1 MRSISRLGAQAF
13 LVLALSTAA
22 LANDLSGSWKVD
34 GTDKTGRYRGTATV
48 TKDASGAITGNLT
61 FDYVRWDWSSFSYK
75 PTGRKGGA
83 KLEGRLTGLT
93 FRGTRTTLAGL
104 AGGVLNST
112 GQTFNVTY
120 GVSRSDQP
128 NEHGSSLRS
137 FGGRYDGQSGRESL
151 TGHNPGS
158 TPTPPTPPTP
168 VGGSQI
174 TLGAKLLAVPG
185 TPEAGRQPLVV
196 VVGVASPTA
205 GDAELTLSGPGRLL
219 RDGAALSGAVR
230 LGAGTHRLQVEGT
243 GDGLVTVTL
252 KRGSTELARAT
263 SQSNVERLYALL
275 GGYQGA
281 EVDYLEGDM
290 KKQIDNIVPHLAGY
304 ARVED
309 GTSYDQSKIDRALD
323 DPANHKKVLIDWCVT
338 REDLIRYLKR
348 GTLRGITWGSHGYM
362 EPWPGCPDSE
372 LDMFESRVWS
382 STAGAPQTGDA
393 KNFVRE
399 WNEHLVKS
407 ARQHGKLD
415 FVLMHSCCTGGIGS
429 YRDEVWNYINATTK
443 SRALAVLGD
452 PLPTYDR
459 LRYTS
464 FKAMQPSVNY
474 LKTYDGPSYFG
485 YHDVSWSA
493 IRGSLQPSR

>member
-1 MRSISRLGAQAF
+1 MRSISRLGVQAG

-48 TKDASGAITGNLT
+48 TKDAGGAYTGTLT

-75 PTGRKGGA
+75 PTGKKGGA

-120 GVSRSDQP
+120 GLARSEQP
-128 NEHGSSLRS
+128 NEHGSNLKSL
-137 FGGRYDGQSGRESL
+137 GGRYDGQNGRESL
-151 TGHNPGS
+151 TGHSAGGA
-158 TPTPPTPPTP
+158 TPPTPPTP

-230 LGAGTHRLQVEGT
+230 LASGTHRLQIEGT
-243 GDGLVTVTL
+243 GDGLVTVSL
-252 KRGSTELARAT
+252 KRGGTELVRAT
-263 SQSNVERLYALL
+263 SQSNVERLYAILM
-275 GGYQGA
+275 GYQGA
-281 EVDYLEGDM
+281 EVDYLDGDIG
-290 KKQIDNIVPHLAGY
+290 QVIDRVVPRLAGY

-309 GTSYDQSKIDRALD
+309 GKSFDQSKIDRAID

-338 REDLIRYLKR
+338 QGDLLRYLKR
-348 GTLRGITWGSHGYM
+348 GTLRGIHWGSHGFM
-362 EPWPGCPDSE
+362 EPFPGCPDSE

-382 STAGAPQTGDA
+382 AVAGAPQTGDA
-393 KNFVRE
+393 KNFTRVWLAE
-399 WNEHLVKS
+399 IAKS

-429 YRDEVWNYINATTK
+429 YAPEVWHYINAETK
-443 SRALAVLGD
+443 ERCLRVLGD

-464 FKAMQPSVNY
+464 YKALQPHVNY

-485 YHDVSWSA
+485 MHDVSWSS
-493 IRGSLQPSR
+493 ITGSLQPSR